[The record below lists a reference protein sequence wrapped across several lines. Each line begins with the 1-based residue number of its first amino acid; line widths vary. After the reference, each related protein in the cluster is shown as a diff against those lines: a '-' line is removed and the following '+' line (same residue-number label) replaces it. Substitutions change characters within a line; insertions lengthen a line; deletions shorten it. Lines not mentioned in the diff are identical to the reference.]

1 MILDR
6 IENYSLYSGLGN
18 NIKKGFDFLAKT
30 DLSKFE
36 AGKYPVDGENMF
48 LLINEYETKSKAECK
63 LESHQKYIDIQLMLE
78 GSEVMGYVAKNE
90 QQPTEN
96 FLAEK
101 DLLFYNEPATFF
113 EVKQGEFALF
123 FPTDLHQPGISVSTN
138 QKVKKAVLKI
148 KSKE

>member
-18 NIKKGFDFLAKT
+18 NIKKGFDFLVKT
-30 DLSKFE
+30 DLSKLE
-36 AGKYPVDGENMF
+36 AGKHPVDGDNMF
-48 LLINEYETKSKAECK
+48 LLVNEYETKSIAECK

-78 GSEVMGYVAKNE
+78 GSEVMGYVAKNQ

-96 FLAEK
+96 LLAEK
-101 DLLFYNEPATFF
+101 DVLFYNEPATFF

-123 FPTDLHQPGISVSTN
+123 FPTDLHQPGILSNTKS
-138 QKVKKAVLKI
+138 KVKKAVLKI
-148 KSKE
+148 KVED